1 MESPAN
7 PGRFKPFFVIIV
19 PTAPIPPQDDQEKV
33 MLNIAQ
39 IQDQILSLSEAD
51 YYQLRQWFY
60 DRDWENWD
68 RQIEADSDTGKLD
81 FLVADATEAK
91 EKGILSKL

>member
-1 MESPAN
+1 
-7 PGRFKPFFVIIV
+7 
-19 PTAPIPPQDDQEKV
+19 

-51 YYQLRQWFY
+51 YDQLRQWFY

-68 RQIEADSDTGKLD
+68 RQIEADSENGKLD
-81 FLVADATEAK
+81 FLVADAIEAK

>member
-1 MESPAN
+1 
-7 PGRFKPFFVIIV
+7 
-19 PTAPIPPQDDQEKV
+19 

-51 YYQLRQWFY
+51 YVQLRQWFY
-60 DRDWENWD
+60 DRDWKNWD
-68 RQIEADSDTGKLD
+68 RQIEADSENGKLD
-81 FLVADATEAK
+81 FLVADAIEAK

>member
-1 MESPAN
+1 
-7 PGRFKPFFVIIV
+7 
-19 PTAPIPPQDDQEKV
+19 

-51 YYQLRQWFY
+51 YDQLRQWFY

-68 RQIEADSDTGKLD
+68 RQIEADSESGKLD
-81 FLVADATEAK
+81 FLVTDAIEAK
-91 EKGILSKL
+91 EKGTLSKL

>member
-1 MESPAN
+1 M
-7 PGRFKPFFVIIV
+7 IV
-19 PTAPIPPQDDQEKV
+19 STAPLPPQDDQKV

-39 IQDQILSLSEAD
+39 IQEQILSLSEAD
-51 YYQLRQWFY
+51 YDQLRQWFY

-68 RQIEADSDTGKLD
+68 RQIEADSENGKLD
-81 FLVADATEAK
+81 FLVADAIEAK

>member
-1 MESPAN
+1 
-7 PGRFKPFFVIIV
+7 
-19 PTAPIPPQDDQEKV
+19 

-51 YYQLRQWFY
+51 YDQLRQWFY
-60 DRDWENWD
+60 DRDWKNWD
-68 RQIEADSDTGKLD
+68 RQIEADSENGKLD
-81 FLVADATEAK
+81 FLVADAIEAK

>member
-1 MESPAN
+1 M
-7 PGRFKPFFVIIV
+7 IV
-19 PTAPIPPQDDQEKV
+19 PTAPLPPQDGQEKV

-51 YYQLRQWFY
+51 YDQLRQWFY

-68 RQIEADSDTGKLD
+68 RQIEADSENGKLD
-81 FLVADATEAK
+81 FLVADAIEAK

>member
-1 MESPAN
+1 
-7 PGRFKPFFVIIV
+7 
-19 PTAPIPPQDDQEKV
+19 

-51 YYQLRQWFY
+51 YDQLRQWFY

-68 RQIEADSDTGKLD
+68 RQIEADSESGKLD
-81 FLVADATEAK
+81 FLVADAIEAK
-91 EKGILSKL
+91 EKGTLSKL

>member
-1 MESPAN
+1 
-7 PGRFKPFFVIIV
+7 
-19 PTAPIPPQDDQEKV
+19 

-39 IQDQILSLSEAD
+39 LQDQILSLSEAD
-51 YYQLRQWFY
+51 YDQLRQWFY

-68 RQIEADSDTGKLD
+68 RQIEADSENGKLD
-81 FLVADATEAK
+81 FLVADAIEAK